1 MVWTVVK
8 DGWQGNMAGALI
20 SKRNH
25 GKKLFLKHTNLCSG
39 FHIAFIRVP
48 PENSYATCPG
58 SPSAHHLRWKDRSLM
73 SSFSVKWEVKS
84 AASPI
89 SRVLY
94 PIKQLLENTFIAIS
108 CKLFYK

>member
-25 GKKLFLKHTNLCSG
+25 GKKLFLKHTDLCSG

-58 SPSAHHLRWKDRSLM
+58 SPSAHHLRWKDQPPQKEGRL
-73 SSFSVKWEVKS
+73 
-84 AASPI
+84 AP
-89 SRVLY
+89 L
-94 PIKQLLENTFIAIS
+94 
-108 CKLFYK
+108 KL